1 MLDRIDIRV
10 PTRAINN
17 EKLLSETSES
27 SSEIKQRIIKA
38 RNIQNIRYENFA
50 NINKNSDLNSDHIE
64 KFCELSAILK
74 MTWFTF

>member
-17 EKLLSETSES
+17 EKLLGETSES

-38 RNIQNIRYENFA
+38 RNIQNIRYENCA
-50 NINKNSDLNSDHIE
+50 NINK
-64 KFCELSAILK
+64 ILILIPITLK
-74 MTWFTF
+74 NFAN

>member
-17 EKLLSETSES
+17 EKLLGETSES

-50 NINKNSDLNSDHIE
+50 NINKKL
-64 KFCELSAILK
+64 LILIPITLK
-74 MTWFTF
+74 NFAN